1 MLVCKNVGWAFLSNK
16 NKKYS
21 KAKMKKIVRQQ
32 NYLRELIN
40 SQENRFLS
48 RLALRCVIRGV
59 LEPLLDKPEEAVVL
73 HRIIDKAGILGL
85 LKRLEFSEIEDIDY
99 SDDSENL
106 REKVWAGTEFLCVL
120 THRFVAIL
128 IWDNRTESEHT
139 VRYYSIYNSKLQNE
153 ALDIINRNSIFDLRQ
168 YQESFKPDRRDNILL
183 NSSIRR
189 LVENMDESSKDAVL
203 KYAEIQT
210 YKPEKTDSARAVAHE
225 IKNQLSIC
233 DLYTEIIR
241 KYCKKN
247 DIEADA
253 IENALNC
260 LNRAVKMASSSLVAL
275 KATDGLNLKPHNLK
289 SIIDNAVDLTKV
301 YFECKNIEYNIEND
315 IDKEILVDENN
326 FIAVLINLVKNAVEA
341 FGENVE
347 DGKYIKIKTEEDGE
361 SAIIRIRNNAER
373 ITQPDM
379 IFEEG
384 FTTKKT
390 GSGLGLSICKKSI
403 EEQAGLLKLAHSGDD
418 YTEFVI
424 KIGLV

>member
-1 MLVCKNVGWAFLSNK
+1 MQNVGWAFLLNK

-32 NYLRELIN
+32 NYLKELID

-48 RLALRCVIRGV
+48 RQALRCVIRGV

-128 IWDNRTESEHT
+128 IWDNKTESEHT

-247 DIEADA
+247 DIEADT

-260 LNRAVKMASSSLVAL
+260 LNRAVKIASNSLVAL

-301 YFECKNIEYNIEND
+301 YFECKNINYEIENNV
-315 IDKEILVDENN
+315 DKGILVDENN

-341 FGENVE
+341 FGENVG

>member
-1 MLVCKNVGWAFLSNK
+1 
-16 NKKYS
+16 
-21 KAKMKKIVRQQ
+21 MKKIVRQQ
-32 NYLRELIN
+32 NYLKQLIDA
-40 SQENRFLS
+40 QENHFLS
-48 RLALRCVIRGV
+48 KQTLRCVIRGV
-59 LEPLLDKPEEAVVL
+59 LEPLLDAPEEAVVL
-73 HRIIDKAGILGL
+73 HRIIDKAGMIGL
-85 LKRLEFSEIEDIDY
+85 LKRLEFSEIEDFDF
-99 SDDSENL
+99 SDESENL

-128 IWDNRTESEHT
+128 IWDNKTDSEHT

-153 ALDIINRNSIFDLRQ
+153 ALDIINRNSILDLRQ
-168 YQESFKPDRRDNILL
+168 YQESFKPDRRDNILM

-189 LVENMDESSKDAVL
+189 LVENMDEASKDAVL
-203 KYAEIQT
+203 RFAEIQT

-247 DIEADA
+247 DIEADT

-260 LNRAVKMASSSLVAL
+260 MARAVKMANNSLVAL
-275 KATDGLNLKPHNLK
+275 KASDSNDIKPHNLK

-301 YFECKNIEYNIEND
+301 YFECKNIEYKVEND
-315 IDKEILVDENN
+315 LDKEILVDENK
-326 FIAVLINLVKNAVEA
+326 FIAVLVNLVKNAVEA
-341 FGENVE
+341 FGIEDENAE
-347 DGKYIKIKTEEDGE
+347 NGKYVKITVEENDGSALIKV
-361 SAIIRIRNNAER
+361 RNNAER

-390 GSGLGLSICKKSI
+390 GSGLGLSICKKTI

-424 KIGLV
+424 TMGLV

>member
-1 MLVCKNVGWAFLSNK
+1 
-16 NKKYS
+16 
-21 KAKMKKIVRQQ
+21 MKKIVRQQ
-32 NYLRELIN
+32 NYLKQLIDA
-40 SQENRFLS
+40 QENHFLS
-48 RLALRCVIRGV
+48 KQTLRCVIRGV
-59 LEPLLDKPEEAVVL
+59 LEPLLDAPEEAVVL
-73 HRIIDKAGILGL
+73 HRIIDKAGMIGL
-85 LKRLEFSEIEDIDY
+85 LKRLEFSEIEDFDF
-99 SDDSENL
+99 SDESENL

-128 IWDNRTESEHT
+128 IWDNKTDSEHT

-153 ALDIINRNSIFDLRQ
+153 ALDIINRNSILDLRQ
-168 YQESFKPDRRDNILL
+168 YQESFKPDRRDNILM

-189 LVENMDESSKDAVL
+189 LVENMDEASKDAVVRF
-203 KYAEIQT
+203 AESQT
-210 YKPEKTDSARAVAHE
+210 YKPEKTDSTRAVAHE

-247 DIEADA
+247 DIEADT

-260 LNRAVKMASSSLVAL
+260 MARAVKMANNSLVAL
-275 KATDGLNLKPHNLK
+275 KASDSNDIKPHNLK

-301 YFECKNIEYNIEND
+301 YFECKNIEYKVEND
-315 IDKEILVDENN
+315 LDKEILVDENK
-326 FIAVLINLVKNAVEA
+326 FIAVLVNLVKNAVEA
-341 FGENVE
+341 FGIEDENAE
-347 DGKYIKIKTEEDGE
+347 NGKYVKITVEENDGSALIKV
-361 SAIIRIRNNAER
+361 RNNAER

-390 GSGLGLSICKKSI
+390 GSGLGLSICKKTI

-424 KIGLV
+424 TMGLV

>member
-1 MLVCKNVGWAFLSNK
+1 
-16 NKKYS
+16 
-21 KAKMKKIVRQQ
+21 MKKIVRQQ
-32 NYLRELIN
+32 NYLKQLIDA
-40 SQENRFLS
+40 QENHFLS
-48 RLALRCVIRGV
+48 KQTLRCVIRGV
-59 LEPLLDKPEEAVVL
+59 LEPLLDAPEEAVVL
-73 HRIIDKAGILGL
+73 HRIIDKAGMIGL
-85 LKRLEFSEIEDIDY
+85 LKRLEFSEIEDFDF
-99 SDDSENL
+99 SDESENL

-128 IWDNRTESEHT
+128 IWDNKTESEHT

-153 ALDIINRNSIFDLRQ
+153 ALDIINRNSILDLRQ
-168 YQESFKPDRRDNILL
+168 YQESFKPDRRDNILM

-189 LVENMDESSKDAVL
+189 LVENMDEASKDAVL
-203 KYAEIQT
+203 RFAEIQT
-210 YKPEKTDSARAVAHE
+210 YKPEKTDSTRAVAHE

-247 DIEADA
+247 NIEADT

-260 LNRAVKMASSSLVAL
+260 MARAVKMANNSLVAL
-275 KATDGLNLKPHNLK
+275 KASDSNDIKPHNLK

-301 YFECKNIEYNIEND
+301 YFECKNIEYKVEND
-315 IDKEILVDENN
+315 LDKEILVDENK
-326 FIAVLINLVKNAVEA
+326 FIAVLVNLVKNAVEA
-341 FGENVE
+341 FGIEDENAE
-347 DGKYIKIKTEEDGE
+347 NGKYVEITVEENDGSALIKV
-361 SAIIRIRNNAER
+361 RNNAER

-390 GSGLGLSICKKSI
+390 GSGLGLSICKKTI

-424 KIGLV
+424 TMGLV

>member
-1 MLVCKNVGWAFLSNK
+1 
-16 NKKYS
+16 
-21 KAKMKKIVRQQ
+21 MKKIVRQQ
-32 NYLRELIN
+32 NYLKQLIDA
-40 SQENRFLS
+40 QENHFLS
-48 RLALRCVIRGV
+48 KQTLRCVIRGV
-59 LEPLLDKPEEAVVL
+59 LEPLLDAPEEAVVL
-73 HRIIDKAGILGL
+73 HRIIDKAGMIGL
-85 LKRLEFSEIEDIDY
+85 LKRLEFSEIEDFDF
-99 SDDSENL
+99 SDESENL

-128 IWDNRTESEHT
+128 IWDNKTESEHT

-153 ALDIINRNSIFDLRQ
+153 ALDIINRNSILDLRQ
-168 YQESFKPDRRDNILL
+168 YQESFKPDRRDNILM

-189 LVENMDESSKDAVL
+189 LVENMDEASKDAVL
-203 KYAEIQT
+203 RFAEIQT

-247 DIEADA
+247 DIEADT

-260 LNRAVKMASSSLVAL
+260 MARAVKMANNSLVAL
-275 KATDGLNLKPHNLK
+275 KASDSNDIKPHNLK

-301 YFECKNIEYNIEND
+301 YFECKNIEYKVEND
-315 IDKEILVDENN
+315 LDKEILVDENK
-326 FIAVLINLVKNAVEA
+326 FIAVLVNLVKNAVEA
-341 FGENVE
+341 FGIEDENVE
-347 DGKYIKIKTEEDGE
+347 NGKYVKITVEENDGSALIKV
-361 SAIIRIRNNAER
+361 RNNAER

-390 GSGLGLSICKKSI
+390 GSGLGLSICKKTI

-424 KIGLV
+424 TMGLV

>member
-1 MLVCKNVGWAFLSNK
+1 
-16 NKKYS
+16 
-21 KAKMKKIVRQQ
+21 
-32 NYLRELIN
+32 
-40 SQENRFLS
+40 
-48 RLALRCVIRGV
+48 
-59 LEPLLDKPEEAVVL
+59 
-73 HRIIDKAGILGL
+73 
-85 LKRLEFSEIEDIDY
+85 
-99 SDDSENL
+99 
-106 REKVWAGTEFLCVL
+106 
-120 THRFVAIL
+120 
-128 IWDNRTESEHT
+128 
-139 VRYYSIYNSKLQNE
+139 
-153 ALDIINRNSIFDLRQ
+153 
-168 YQESFKPDRRDNILL
+168 
-183 NSSIRR
+183 
-189 LVENMDESSKDAVL
+189 MDESSKDAVL

-247 DIEADA
+247 DIEADT

-260 LNRAVKMASSSLVAL
+260 LNRAVKMASNSLVAL

-301 YFECKNIEYNIEND
+301 YFECKNIEYSIEND
-315 IDKEILVDENN
+315 VDKEILVDENN

-341 FGENVE
+341 FGENVG

>member
-1 MLVCKNVGWAFLSNK
+1 
-16 NKKYS
+16 
-21 KAKMKKIVRQQ
+21 MKKIVRQQ
-32 NYLRELIN
+32 NYLRELID

-48 RLALRCVIRGV
+48 RQALRCVIRGV

-99 SDDSENL
+99 SDESENL

-210 YKPEKTDSARAVAHE
+210 YKTEKTDSARAVAHE

-247 DIEADA
+247 DIEVDT

-260 LNRAVKMASSSLVAL
+260 LNRAVKMASNSLVAL
-275 KATDGLNLKPHNLK
+275 KATESLDLKQHNLK

-301 YFECKNIEYNIEND
+301 YFECKNINYEIENNV
-315 IDKEILVDENN
+315 DKEILVDENN

-341 FGENVE
+341 FGENVG

>member
-1 MLVCKNVGWAFLSNK
+1 
-16 NKKYS
+16 
-21 KAKMKKIVRQQ
+21 MKKIVRQQ
-32 NYLRELIN
+32 NYLKQLIDA
-40 SQENRFLS
+40 QENHFLS
-48 RLALRCVIRGV
+48 KQTLRCVIRGV
-59 LEPLLDKPEEAVVL
+59 LEPLLDAPEEAVVL
-73 HRIIDKAGILGL
+73 HRIIDKAGMIGL
-85 LKRLEFSEIEDIDY
+85 LKRLEFSEIEDFDF
-99 SDDSENL
+99 SDESENL

-128 IWDNRTESEHT
+128 IWDNKTESEHT

-153 ALDIINRNSIFDLRQ
+153 ALDIINRNSILDLRQ
-168 YQESFKPDRRDNILL
+168 YQESFKPDRRDNILM

-189 LVENMDESSKDAVL
+189 LVENMDEASKDAVL
-203 KYAEIQT
+203 RFAEIQT
-210 YKPEKTDSARAVAHE
+210 YKPEKTDSTRAVAHE

-247 DIEADA
+247 NIEADT

-260 LNRAVKMASSSLVAL
+260 MARAVKMANNSLVAL
-275 KATDGLNLKPHNLK
+275 KASDSNDIKPHNLK

-301 YFECKNIEYNIEND
+301 YFECKNIEYKVEND
-315 IDKEILVDENN
+315 LDKEILVDENK
-326 FIAVLINLVKNAVEA
+326 FIAVLVNLVKNAVEA
-341 FGENVE
+341 FGIEDENAE
-347 DGKYIKIKTEEDGE
+347 NGKYVKITVEENDGSAWIKV
-361 SAIIRIRNNAER
+361 RNNAEK

-390 GSGLGLSICKKSI
+390 GSGLGLSICKKTI

-424 KIGLV
+424 TMGLV

>member
-1 MLVCKNVGWAFLSNK
+1 
-16 NKKYS
+16 
-21 KAKMKKIVRQQ
+21 MKKIVRQQ
-32 NYLRELIN
+32 NYLKQLIDA
-40 SQENRFLS
+40 QENHFLS
-48 RLALRCVIRGV
+48 KQTLRCVIRGV
-59 LEPLLDKPEEAVVL
+59 LEPLLDAPEEAVVL
-73 HRIIDKAGILGL
+73 HRIIDKAGMIGL
-85 LKRLEFSEIEDIDY
+85 LKRLEFSEIEDFDF
-99 SDDSENL
+99 SDESENL

-128 IWDNRTESEHT
+128 IWDNKTESEHT

-153 ALDIINRNSIFDLRQ
+153 ALDIINRNSILDLRQ
-168 YQESFKPDRRDNILL
+168 YQESFKPDRRDNILM

-189 LVENMDESSKDAVL
+189 LVENMDEASKDAVL
-203 KYAEIQT
+203 RFAEIQT
-210 YKPEKTDSARAVAHE
+210 YKPEKTDSTRAVAHE

-247 DIEADA
+247 DIEADT

-260 LNRAVKMASSSLVAL
+260 MARAVKMANNSLVAL
-275 KATDGLNLKPHNLK
+275 KASDSNDIKPHNLK

-301 YFECKNIEYNIEND
+301 YFECKNIEYKVEND
-315 IDKEILVDENN
+315 LDKEILVDENK
-326 FIAVLINLVKNAVEA
+326 FIAVLVNLVKNAVEA
-341 FGENVE
+341 FGIEDENAE
-347 DGKYIKIKTEEDGE
+347 NGKYDKITVEENDGFALIKV
-361 SAIIRIRNNAER
+361 RNNAER

-390 GSGLGLSICKKSI
+390 GSGLGLSICKKTI

-424 KIGLV
+424 TMGLV

>member
-1 MLVCKNVGWAFLSNK
+1 
-16 NKKYS
+16 
-21 KAKMKKIVRQQ
+21 MKKIVRQQ
-32 NYLRELIN
+32 NYLKELIN
-40 SQENRFLS
+40 SQENHFLS
-48 RLALRCVIRGV
+48 KQALRCVIRGV

-73 HRIIDKAGILGL
+73 HRIIHKAGILGL
-85 LKRLEFSEIEDIDY
+85 LKRLEFSDIEDIDY

-128 IWDNRTESEHT
+128 IWDNKTESEHT

-247 DIEADA
+247 DIEVDT

-260 LNRAVKMASSSLVAL
+260 LNRAVKMASNSLIAL
-275 KATDGLNLKPHNLK
+275 KATESLDLKQHNLK

-301 YFECKNIEYNIEND
+301 YFECKNINYEIENNV
-315 IDKEILVDENN
+315 DKEILVDENN

-341 FGENVE
+341 FGENVG

-373 ITQPDM
+373 ITQPDT

>member
-1 MLVCKNVGWAFLSNK
+1 
-16 NKKYS
+16 
-21 KAKMKKIVRQQ
+21 MKKIVRQQ
-32 NYLRELIN
+32 NYLKQLIDA
-40 SQENRFLS
+40 QENHFLS
-48 RLALRCVIRGV
+48 KQTLRCVIRGV
-59 LEPLLDKPEEAVVL
+59 LEPLLDAPEEAVVL
-73 HRIIDKAGILGL
+73 HRIIDKAGMIGL
-85 LKRLEFSEIEDIDY
+85 LKRLEFSEIEDFDF
-99 SDDSENL
+99 SDESENL

-128 IWDNRTESEHT
+128 IWDNKTESEHT

-153 ALDIINRNSIFDLRQ
+153 ALDIINRNSILDLRQ
-168 YQESFKPDRRDNILL
+168 YQESFKPDRRDNILM

-189 LVENMDESSKDAVL
+189 LVENMDEASKDAVL
-203 KYAEIQT
+203 RFAEIQT
-210 YKPEKTDSARAVAHE
+210 YKPEKTDSTRAVAHE

-247 DIEADA
+247 NIEADT

-260 LNRAVKMASSSLVAL
+260 MARAVKMANNSLVAL
-275 KATDGLNLKPHNLK
+275 KASDSNDIKPHNLK

-301 YFECKNIEYNIEND
+301 YFECKNIEYKVEND
-315 IDKEILVDENN
+315 LDKEILVDENK
-326 FIAVLINLVKNAVEA
+326 FIAVLVNLVKNAVEA
-341 FGENVE
+341 FGIEDENAE
-347 DGKYIKIKTEEDGE
+347 NGKYVKITVEENDGSALIKV
-361 SAIIRIRNNAER
+361 RNNAEK

-390 GSGLGLSICKKSI
+390 GSGLGLSICKKTI

-424 KIGLV
+424 TMGLV

>member
-1 MLVCKNVGWAFLSNK
+1 
-16 NKKYS
+16 
-21 KAKMKKIVRQQ
+21 MKKIVRQQ
-32 NYLRELIN
+32 NYLKQLIDA
-40 SQENRFLS
+40 QENHFLS
-48 RLALRCVIRGV
+48 KQTLRCVIRGV
-59 LEPLLDKPEEAVVL
+59 LEPLLDAPEEAVVL
-73 HRIIDKAGILGL
+73 HRIIDKAGMIGL
-85 LKRLEFSEIEDIDY
+85 LKRLEFSEIEDFDF
-99 SDDSENL
+99 SDESENL

-128 IWDNRTESEHT
+128 IWDNKTESEHT

-153 ALDIINRNSIFDLRQ
+153 ALDIINRNSILDLRQ
-168 YQESFKPDRRDNILL
+168 YQESFKPDRRDNILM

-189 LVENMDESSKDAVL
+189 LVENMDEASKDAVL
-203 KYAEIQT
+203 RFAEIQT
-210 YKPEKTDSARAVAHE
+210 YKPEKTDSTRAVAHE

-247 DIEADA
+247 NIEADT

-260 LNRAVKMASSSLVAL
+260 MARAVKMANNSLVAL
-275 KATDGLNLKPHNLK
+275 KASDSNDIKPHNLK

-301 YFECKNIEYNIEND
+301 YFECKNIEYKVEND
-315 IDKEILVDENN
+315 LDKEILVDENK
-326 FIAVLINLVKNAVEA
+326 FIAVLVNLVKNAVEA
-341 FGENVE
+341 FGIEEEKAEN
-347 DGKYIKIKTEEDGE
+347 GKYVKITVEENDGSALIKV
-361 SAIIRIRNNAER
+361 RNNAER

-390 GSGLGLSICKKSI
+390 GSGLGLNICKKTI

-424 KIGLV
+424 TMGLV

>member
-1 MLVCKNVGWAFLSNK
+1 
-16 NKKYS
+16 
-21 KAKMKKIVRQQ
+21 MKKIVRQQ
-32 NYLRELIN
+32 NYLKQLIDA
-40 SQENRFLS
+40 QENHFLS
-48 RLALRCVIRGV
+48 KQTLRCVIRGV
-59 LEPLLDKPEEAVVL
+59 LEPLLDAPEEAVVL
-73 HRIIDKAGILGL
+73 HRIIDKAGMIGL
-85 LKRLEFSEIEDIDY
+85 LKRLEFSEIEDFDF
-99 SDDSENL
+99 SDESENL

-128 IWDNRTESEHT
+128 IWDNKTESEHT

-153 ALDIINRNSIFDLRQ
+153 ALDIINRNSILDLRQ
-168 YQESFKPDRRDNILL
+168 YQESFKPDRRDNILM

-189 LVENMDESSKDAVL
+189 LVENMDEASKDAVL
-203 KYAEIQT
+203 RFAEIQT
-210 YKPEKTDSARAVAHE
+210 YKPEKTDSTRAVAHE

-247 DIEADA
+247 DIEADT

-260 LNRAVKMASSSLVAL
+260 MARAVKMANNSLVAL
-275 KATDGLNLKPHNLK
+275 KASDSNDIKPHNLK

-301 YFECKNIEYNIEND
+301 YFECKNIEYKVEND
-315 IDKEILVDENN
+315 LDKEILVDENK
-326 FIAVLINLVKNAVEA
+326 FIAVLVNLVKNAVEA
-341 FGENVE
+341 FGIEDENAE
-347 DGKYIKIKTEEDGE
+347 NGKYVKITVEENDGSALIKV
-361 SAIIRIRNNAER
+361 RNNAER
-373 ITQPDM
+373 ITQPDV

-390 GSGLGLSICKKSI
+390 GSGLGLSICKKTI

-424 KIGLV
+424 TMGLV

>member
-1 MLVCKNVGWAFLSNK
+1 
-16 NKKYS
+16 
-21 KAKMKKIVRQQ
+21 MKKIVRQQ
-32 NYLRELIN
+32 NYLKQLIDA
-40 SQENRFLS
+40 QENHFLS
-48 RLALRCVIRGV
+48 KQTLRCVIRGV
-59 LEPLLDKPEEAVVL
+59 LEPLLDAPEEAVVL
-73 HRIIDKAGILGL
+73 HRIIDKAGMIGL
-85 LKRLEFSEIEDIDY
+85 LKRLEFSEIEDFDF
-99 SDDSENL
+99 SDESENL

-128 IWDNRTESEHT
+128 IWDNKTESEHT

-153 ALDIINRNSIFDLRQ
+153 ALDIINRNSILDLRQ
-168 YQESFKPDRRDNILL
+168 YQESFKPDRRDNILM

-189 LVENMDESSKDAVL
+189 LVENMDEASKDAVL
-203 KYAEIQT
+203 RFAEIQT
-210 YKPEKTDSARAVAHE
+210 YKPEKTDSTRAVAHE

-247 DIEADA
+247 DIEADT

-260 LNRAVKMASSSLVAL
+260 MARAVKMANNSLVAL
-275 KATDGLNLKPHNLK
+275 KASDSNDIKPHNLK

-301 YFECKNIEYNIEND
+301 YFECKNIEYKVEND
-315 IDKEILVDENN
+315 LDKEILVDENK
-326 FIAVLINLVKNAVEA
+326 FIAVLVNLVKNAVEA
-341 FGENVE
+341 FGIEDENVE
-347 DGKYIKIKTEEDGE
+347 NGKYVKITVEENDGSALIKV
-361 SAIIRIRNNAER
+361 RNNAER

-390 GSGLGLSICKKSI
+390 GSGLGLSICKKTI

-424 KIGLV
+424 TMGLV

>member
-1 MLVCKNVGWAFLSNK
+1 
-16 NKKYS
+16 
-21 KAKMKKIVRQQ
+21 MKKIVRQQ
-32 NYLRELIN
+32 NYLKQLIDA
-40 SQENRFLS
+40 QENHFLS
-48 RLALRCVIRGV
+48 KQTLRCVIRGV
-59 LEPLLDKPEEAVVL
+59 LEPLLDAPEEAVVL
-73 HRIIDKAGILGL
+73 HRIIDKAGMIGL
-85 LKRLEFSEIEDIDY
+85 LKRLEFSEIEDFDF
-99 SDDSENL
+99 SDESENL

-128 IWDNRTESEHT
+128 IWDNKTESEHT

-153 ALDIINRNSIFDLRQ
+153 ALDIINRNSILDLRQ
-168 YQESFKPDRRDNILL
+168 YQESFKPDRRDNILM

-189 LVENMDESSKDAVL
+189 LVENMDEASKDAVL
-203 KYAEIQT
+203 RFAEIQT

-247 DIEADA
+247 DIEADT

-260 LNRAVKMASSSLVAL
+260 MARAVKMANNSLVAL
-275 KATDGLNLKPHNLK
+275 KASDSNDIKPHNLK

-301 YFECKNIEYNIEND
+301 YFECKNIEYKVEND
-315 IDKEILVDENN
+315 LDKEILVDENK
-326 FIAVLINLVKNAVEA
+326 FIAVLVNLVKNAVEA
-341 FGENVE
+341 FGIEDENAE
-347 DGKYIKIKTEEDGE
+347 NGKYVEITVEENDGSALIKG
-361 SAIIRIRNNAER
+361 RNNAER

-390 GSGLGLSICKKSI
+390 GSGLGLSICKKTI

-424 KIGLV
+424 TMGLV

>member
-1 MLVCKNVGWAFLSNK
+1 
-16 NKKYS
+16 
-21 KAKMKKIVRQQ
+21 MKKIVRQQ
-32 NYLRELIN
+32 NYLKELID

-48 RLALRCVIRGV
+48 KQALRCIIRGI
-59 LEPLLDKPEEAVVL
+59 LEPLLDAPEEAVVL
-73 HRIIDKAGILGL
+73 HRIIDKSGVLGL
-85 LKRLEFSEIEDIDY
+85 LKRLEFSEIEDFDF
-99 SDDSENL
+99 SDESENL

-153 ALDIINRNSIFDLRQ
+153 ALDIINRNSIFDIKQ

-203 KYAEIQT
+203 RYAEIQT
-210 YKPEKTDSARAVAHE
+210 YKPEKTESNRSIAHE

-247 DIEADA
+247 NIEAET

-260 LNRAVKMASSSLVAL
+260 LNRSVKMASSSLVAL
-275 KATDGLNLKPHNLK
+275 KANDNLDLRPHNLK

-301 YFECKNIEYNIEND
+301 YFECKNIEYSIEND
-315 IDKEILVDENN
+315 LDKEILVDENR
-326 FIAVLINLVKNAVEA
+326 FVAALINLVKNAVEA
-341 FGENVE
+341 FGEDANNDKNGE
-347 DGKYIKIKTEEDGE
+347 NGKYIKIKVEEDDN
-361 SAIIRIRNNAER
+361 SALIKIRNNAER

-384 FTTKKT
+384 FTTKRT
-390 GSGLGLSICKKSI
+390 GSGMGLSICKKSI

>member
-1 MLVCKNVGWAFLSNK
+1 
-16 NKKYS
+16 
-21 KAKMKKIVRQQ
+21 MKKIVRQQ
-32 NYLRELIN
+32 NYLKQLIDA
-40 SQENRFLS
+40 QENHFLS
-48 RLALRCVIRGV
+48 KQTLRCVIRGV
-59 LEPLLDKPEEAVVL
+59 LEPLLDAPEEAVVL
-73 HRIIDKAGILGL
+73 HRIIDKAGMIGL
-85 LKRLEFSEIEDIDY
+85 LKRLEFSEIEDFDF
-99 SDDSENL
+99 SDESENL

-128 IWDNRTESEHT
+128 IWDNKTESEHT

-153 ALDIINRNSIFDLRQ
+153 ALDIINRNSILDLRQ
-168 YQESFKPDRRDNILL
+168 YQESFKPDRRDNILM

-189 LVENMDESSKDAVL
+189 LVENMDEASKDAVL
-203 KYAEIQT
+203 KFAEIQT
-210 YKPEKTDSARAVAHE
+210 YKPEKTDSTRAVAHE

-247 DIEADA
+247 NIEADT

-260 LNRAVKMASSSLVAL
+260 MARAVKMANNSLVAL
-275 KATDGLNLKPHNLK
+275 KASDSNDIKPHNLK

-301 YFECKNIEYNIEND
+301 YFECKNIEYKVEND
-315 IDKEILVDENN
+315 LDKEILVDENK
-326 FIAVLINLVKNAVEA
+326 FIAVLVNLVKNAVEA
-341 FGENVE
+341 FGIEDENAE
-347 DGKYIKIKTEEDGE
+347 NGKYVEITVEENDGSALIKV
-361 SAIIRIRNNAER
+361 RNNAER

-390 GSGLGLSICKKSI
+390 GSGLGLSICKKTI

-424 KIGLV
+424 TMGLV

>member
-1 MLVCKNVGWAFLSNK
+1 
-16 NKKYS
+16 
-21 KAKMKKIVRQQ
+21 MKKIVRQQ
-32 NYLRELIN
+32 NYLKQLIDA
-40 SQENRFLS
+40 QENHFLS
-48 RLALRCVIRGV
+48 KQTLRCVIRGV
-59 LEPLLDKPEEAVVL
+59 LEPLLDAPEEAVVL
-73 HRIIDKAGILGL
+73 HRIIDKAGMIGL
-85 LKRLEFSEIEDIDY
+85 LKRLEFSEIEDFDF
-99 SDDSENL
+99 SDESENL

-128 IWDNRTESEHT
+128 IWDNKTESEHT

-153 ALDIINRNSIFDLRQ
+153 ALDIINRNSILDLRQ
-168 YQESFKPDRRDNILL
+168 YQESFKPDRRDNILM

-189 LVENMDESSKDAVL
+189 LVENMDEASKDAVL
-203 KYAEIQT
+203 RFAEIQT
-210 YKPEKTDSARAVAHE
+210 YKPEKTDSTRAVAHE

-247 DIEADA
+247 DIEADT

-260 LNRAVKMASSSLVAL
+260 MARAVKMANNSLVAL
-275 KATDGLNLKPHNLK
+275 KASDSNDIKPHNLK

-301 YFECKNIEYNIEND
+301 YFECKNIEYKVEND
-315 IDKEILVDENN
+315 LDKEILVDENK
-326 FIAVLINLVKNAVEA
+326 FIAVLVNLVKNAVEA
-341 FGENVE
+341 FGIEDENAE
-347 DGKYIKIKTEEDGE
+347 NGKYVKITVEENDGFALIKV
-361 SAIIRIRNNAER
+361 RNNAER

-390 GSGLGLSICKKSI
+390 GSGLGLSICKKTI

-424 KIGLV
+424 TMGLV

>member
-1 MLVCKNVGWAFLSNK
+1 M
-16 NKKYS
+16 
-21 KAKMKKIVRQQ
+21 
-32 NYLRELIN
+32 
-40 SQENRFLS
+40 
-48 RLALRCVIRGV
+48 
-59 LEPLLDKPEEAVVL
+59 
-73 HRIIDKAGILGL
+73 
-85 LKRLEFSEIEDIDY
+85 
-99 SDDSENL
+99 
-106 REKVWAGTEFLCVL
+106 
-120 THRFVAIL
+120 
-128 IWDNRTESEHT
+128 
-139 VRYYSIYNSKLQNE
+139 
-153 ALDIINRNSIFDLRQ
+153 
-168 YQESFKPDRRDNILL
+168 
-183 NSSIRR
+183 
-189 LVENMDESSKDAVL
+189 
-203 KYAEIQT
+203 YA
-210 YKPEKTDSARAVAHE
+210 
-225 IKNQLSIC
+225 
-233 DLYTEIIR
+233 EIIR

-247 DIEADA
+247 DIEADT

-260 LNRAVKMASSSLVAL
+260 LNRAVKMASNSLVAL

-326 FIAVLINLVKNAVEA
+326 FTAALINLVKNAVES

-373 ITQPDM
+373 ITQPGM

>member
-1 MLVCKNVGWAFLSNK
+1 
-16 NKKYS
+16 
-21 KAKMKKIVRQQ
+21 MKKIVRQQ
-32 NYLRELIN
+32 NYLRELID

-48 RLALRCVIRGV
+48 RQALRCVIRGV

-128 IWDNRTESEHT
+128 IWDNKTESEHT

-260 LNRAVKMASSSLVAL
+260 LNRAVKMASNSLVAL

-289 SIIDNAVDLTKV
+289 SIIDNAVDFTKV
-301 YFECKNIEYNIEND
+301 YFECKNINYEIEND
-315 IDKEILVDENN
+315 VDKEILVDENN

-341 FGENVE
+341 FGENVG

>member
-1 MLVCKNVGWAFLSNK
+1 
-16 NKKYS
+16 
-21 KAKMKKIVRQQ
+21 MKKIVRQQ
-32 NYLRELIN
+32 NYLKQLIDA
-40 SQENRFLS
+40 QENHFLS
-48 RLALRCVIRGV
+48 KQTLRCVVRGV
-59 LEPLLDKPEEAVVL
+59 LEPLLDAPEEAVVL
-73 HRIIDKAGILGL
+73 HRIIDKAGMIGL
-85 LKRLEFSEIEDIDY
+85 LKRLEFSEIEDFDF
-99 SDDSENL
+99 SDESENL

-128 IWDNRTESEHT
+128 IWDNKTESEHT

-153 ALDIINRNSIFDLRQ
+153 ALDIINRNSILDLRQ
-168 YQESFKPDRRDNILL
+168 YQESFKPDRRDNILM

-189 LVENMDESSKDAVL
+189 LVENMDEASKDAVL
-203 KYAEIQT
+203 RFAEIQT
-210 YKPEKTDSARAVAHE
+210 YKPEKTDSTRAVAHE

-247 DIEADA
+247 DIEADT

-260 LNRAVKMASSSLVAL
+260 MARAVKMANNSLVAL
-275 KATDGLNLKPHNLK
+275 KASDSNDIKPHNLK

-301 YFECKNIEYNIEND
+301 YFECKNIEYKVEND
-315 IDKEILVDENN
+315 LDKEILVDENK
-326 FIAVLINLVKNAVEA
+326 FIAVLVNLVKNAVEA
-341 FGENVE
+341 FGIEDENAE
-347 DGKYIKIKTEEDGE
+347 NGKYVKITVEENDGSALIKV
-361 SAIIRIRNNAER
+361 RNNAER

-390 GSGLGLSICKKSI
+390 GSGLGLSICKKTI

-424 KIGLV
+424 TMGLV